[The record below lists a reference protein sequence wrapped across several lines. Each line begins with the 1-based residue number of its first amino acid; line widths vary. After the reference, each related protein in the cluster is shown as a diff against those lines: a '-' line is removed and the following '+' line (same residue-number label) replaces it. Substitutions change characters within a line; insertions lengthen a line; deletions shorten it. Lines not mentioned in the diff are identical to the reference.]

1 MDKISLYEIAR
12 KGAKNKINNDQ
23 HSVDILKLHHGITL
37 SLTVKVFET
46 NLWDET
52 HKRGY

>member
-1 MDKISLYEIAR
+1 MISLYETAR
-12 KGAKNKINNDQ
+12 KGAKNKINNYDQ

-46 NLWDET
+46 KLWDET

>member
-1 MDKISLYEIAR
+1 MSLYETAR
-12 KGAKNKINNDQ
+12 KGAKINNYDQ

-37 SLTVKVFET
+37 ILTVKVFET
-46 NLWDET
+46 KLWDET